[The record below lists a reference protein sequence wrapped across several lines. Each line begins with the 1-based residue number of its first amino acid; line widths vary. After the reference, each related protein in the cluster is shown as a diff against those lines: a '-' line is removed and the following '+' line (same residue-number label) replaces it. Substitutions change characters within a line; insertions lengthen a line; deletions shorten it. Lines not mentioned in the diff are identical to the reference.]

1 MRFLFWNIKRNPL
14 GQILAEIVQE
24 HSIEVVILAE
34 CRDQITILQS
44 LNANTDRPF
53 HLTDSGKTRV
63 VIYTRFPI
71 EFMQPEHS
79 DDKFLTVRR
88 MSLLGRKEI
97 LLAATHLP
105 SKSWSASTQKAIASR
120 ISKKI
125 RGVEE
130 KVGHSRTVLVGD
142 LNMSPFEERVT
153 SAEGLHAVMTREIA
167 KKKARN
173 IHEESYPFF
182 YNPMWS
188 RFGDATQGPP
198 GTYYRAGSSFMEYF
212 WHMYDQVLIRPD
224 LLDLFD
230 IEALQVLVKCR
241 STSFLRRSGV
251 PDVAR
256 ISDHLPLLFDLRI

>member
-14 GQILAEIVQE
+14 GQILAEVVQE
-24 HSIEVVILAE
+24 HGIEVVILAE
-34 CRDQITILQS
+34 CPDKMAILQS
-44 LNANTDRPF
+44 LNTNTDRLF
-53 HLTDSGKTRV
+53 YLTDSKTTRV

-71 EFMQPEHS
+71 EFIQPEHH
-79 DDKFLTVRR
+79 DKFLTVRR
-88 MSLLGRKEI
+88 MNLLGRKEI
-97 LLAATHLP
+97 LLAAAHLP
-105 SKSWSASTQKAIASR
+105 SKLWSTSNPEGIASLA
-120 ISKKI
+120 SKKI
-125 RGVEE
+125 RDVEE

-142 LNMSPFEERVT
+142 LNMNPFEERVT
-153 SAEGLHAVMTREIA
+153 SAEGLHAVMTRDIA

-173 IHEESYPFF
+173 IHKESYPFF

-212 WHMYDQVLIRPD
+212 WHTYDQVLIRPS

-230 IEALQVLVKCR
+230 TESVKVLVKR
-241 STSFLRRSGV
+241 QSRSFLRQSGV
-251 PDVAR
+251 PDAAR